1 MAHVISAAR
10 TSTDDVYSPVQCF
23 SVPTTR
29 GPAIPACKGHRS
41 LGHRTFERT
50 QLLDNA
56 DISIFKMSAFFGNV
70 VGSCQHTAVLGTS
83 NSAHSSVKMTALG
96 PMFSVRLGK
105 AVTPTHRQ
113 TRRPRR

>member
-29 GPAIPACKGHRS
+29 GPAIPACKGHRF

-56 DISIFKMSAFFGNV
+56 DTSIFCNV
-70 VGSCQHTAVLGTS
+70 VGSCQHIAVLGIN

-96 PMFSVRLGK
+96 PMFSVCFGK

-113 TRRPRR
+113 TKRPRR